1 MLPVRLVLADD
12 HEIMRL
18 GLRGLLQ
25 REANWS
31 VVGEAADG
39 EAAVEMVLALMPDI
53 ALLDIA
59 MPKLNGLQAARMIL
73 SHGSSTKILLLSAHD
88 SAQVISEV
96 LDSGA
101 KGFVLKSEAA
111 RDLVAA
117 VEAVRAG
124 QTFFTPKVAE
134 VVLERHWKRVR
145 KQAGKVD
152 QAGPMKKH

>member
-25 REANWS
+25 RESNWS

-39 EAAVEMVLALMPDI
+39 EAAVEIVLALEPDV
-53 ALLDIA
+53 AVLDIA
-59 MPKLNGLQAARMIL
+59 MPKLNGLQAARTIL
-73 SHGSSTKILLLSAHD
+73 GHGSQTRILLLSAHD
-88 SAQVISEV
+88 SPQIISEV

-101 KGFVLKSEAA
+101 HGFVLKSEAA

-117 VEAVRAG
+117 VQAVWAG
-124 QTFFTPKVAE
+124 QAFFTPKVAE
-134 VVLERHWKRVR
+134 MVLERHWKRV
-145 KQAGKVD
+145 KKEAGKAI
-152 QAGPMKKH
+152 QASPMKKH

>member
-25 REANWS
+25 REANWT

-39 EAAVEMVLALMPDI
+39 EAAVDMVLALEPDI

-59 MPKLNGLQAARMIL
+59 MPKLNGLQAARAIL

-88 SAQVISEV
+88 SPQVISEV

-111 RDLVAA
+111 RDLLAA
-117 VEAVRAG
+117 VEAVRSG
-124 QTFFTPKVAE
+124 QTFFTPKVAGM
-134 VVLERHWKRVR
+134 VLERHWKRVQ

-152 QAGPMKKH
+152 QASQIKKH

>member
-12 HEIMRL
+12 HEIMRM
-18 GLRGLLQ
+18 GLRELLQ
-25 REANWS
+25 REANWTI
-31 VVGEAADG
+31 VGEAGDG
-39 EAAVEMVLALMPDI
+39 EAAVEMVLALSPDI

-73 SHGSSTKILLLSAHD
+73 SHGSPTRVLLLSAHD
-88 SAQVISEV
+88 SPQVISEV

-111 RDLVAA
+111 RDLVSA

-124 QTFFTPKVAE
+124 QTFFTPKVAGM
-134 VVLERHWKRVR
+134 VLERHWKRVKKEAYR
-145 KQAGKVD
+145 VIQAGS
-152 QAGPMKKH
+152 MKKH

>member
-1 MLPVRLVLADD
+1 MQPVRLVLADD

-18 GLRGLLQ
+18 GLRTLLQ
-25 REANWS
+25 RQKNLS

-39 EAAVEMVLALMPDI
+39 AAAAEMVLELEPDV
-53 ALLDIA
+53 AVLDIA
-59 MPKLNGLQAARMIL
+59 MPKLNGLEAARLIL
-73 SHGSSTKILLLSAHD
+73 SHGSETKILMLSAHD
-88 SAQVISEV
+88 APQVIAEV

-124 QTFFTPKVAE
+124 HTFFTPKMAGM
-134 VVLERHWKRVR
+134 VLKRHLKRVQSDADR
-145 KQAGKVD
+145 FERTKAV
-152 QAGPMKKH
+152 KKR